1 MSFHVPNKHRVRTGR
16 PACLG
21 FLARP
26 WRENRSARART
37 RVLRLTPNAA
47 LRGAEPALS
56 AERPLEGTV
65 MRKE

>member
-37 RVLRLTPNAA
+37 RVLRLTPNALA
-47 LRGAEPALS
+47 NAPS
-56 AERPLEGTV
+56 VSEG
-65 MRKE
+65 RR